1 MWFGGRVKRSKK
13 WLTKPLAENGGSL
26 VFLSSRDCNCK
37 KSNEIK
43 RDKILIYIDVLHS
56 PDVKDIGLPTFSLSY
71 EL

>member
-1 MWFGGRVKRSKK
+1 MEKNSAIF
-13 WLTKPLAENGGSL
+13 
-26 VFLSSRDCNCK
+26 FLGCNCK
-37 KSNEIK
+37 KSNKIK

>member
-1 MWFGGRVKRSKK
+1 
-13 WLTKPLAENGGSL
+13 LAENGGSL